1 MESIPAG
8 LSGLGW
14 LVFLLVPLIVIQRL
28 LHREIQLN
36 LLLLTRRPDLSV
48 IIFSLLFLPGVF
60 LHETS
65 HYLAA
70 RLLGVRTGNFSIIPR
85 AVPGGKLQ
93 LGYVETAPVDWLR
106 ESIIGIAPLVSGMAF
121 VAYAGL
127 VQLQLTGWWDLAR
140 NVQLQ
145 ETWEGLKQMGAQ
157 PDFWLWFYLVLTVS
171 SMMFPSSSDR
181 RVLAAAGDQRRDT
194 ACDQHLPGSRSL
206 DGTAPGAAVGP
217 LFPGYGG
224 GFRHQP
230 AGARAAVPAIPAG
243 THTADTPD
251 GGRGGMIS
259 SDIIDSLRSHSLP
272 FDLLRRF
279 RCQEVRFAS

>member
-1 MESIPAG
+1 MEPIPAG

-14 LVFLLVPLIVIQRL
+14 LILFLVPLILIQRL

-48 IIFSLLFLPGVF
+48 IIFSLIFLPGVF

-65 HYLAA
+65 HFLAA
-70 RLLGVRTGNFSIIPR
+70 RLMGVRTGRFSIIPR
-85 AVPGGKLQ
+85 AIAGGKLQ

-127 VQLQLTGWWDLAR
+127 VQLQLTGWWDLER
-140 NVQLQ
+140 SFQLQ
-145 ETWEGLKQMGAQ
+145 GSWEGLKQMQAQ

-181 RVLAAAGDQRRDT
+181 RSWLPMGITAGILLSISIFLGAGPWMALNLAPLLDRFFQAMSVVFAISLLAHVL
-194 ACDQHLPGSRSL
+194 LYPPSL
-206 DGTAPGAAVGP
+206 
-217 LFPGYGG
+217 L
-224 GFRHQP
+224 
-230 AGARAAVPAIPAG
+230 AR
-243 THTADTPD
+243 
-251 GGRGGMIS
+251 
-259 SDIIDSLRSHSLP
+259 
-272 FDLLRRF
+272 LLLTRLMGV
-279 RCQEVRFAS
+279 EVA

>member
-1 MESIPAG
+1 VESIPAG

-14 LVFLLVPLIVIQRL
+14 LVLLLVPLIIIQRL

-70 RLLGVRTGNFSIIPR
+70 RLMGVRTGRFSIIPR

-106 ESIIGIAPLVSGMAF
+106 ESIIGIAPLASGMAF

-127 VQLQLTGWWDLAR
+127 VRLQLTGWWDLAR
-140 NVQLQ
+140 TFQLQ
-145 ETWEGLKQMGAQ
+145 ETWEGFKQLGAR

-181 RVLAAAGDQRRDT
+181 RSWLPLGIIAGIMLSISIFLG
-194 ACDQHLPGSRSL
+194 AGPWMAQHLAPLLNRFFQGMAVVFAISL
-206 DGTAPGAAVGP
+206 LAHVLLYPPSLLARLLLTRLTGAKVA
-217 LFPGYGG
+217 
-224 GFRHQP
+224 
-230 AGARAAVPAIPAG
+230 
-243 THTADTPD
+243 
-251 GGRGGMIS
+251 
-259 SDIIDSLRSHSLP
+259 
-272 FDLLRRF
+272 
-279 RCQEVRFAS
+279 

>member
-1 MESIPAG
+1 VESIPAG

-14 LVFLLVPLIVIQRL
+14 LVLFLVPLIIIQRL

-181 RVLAAAGDQRRDT
+181 RSWLPLGISAGILLT
-194 ACDQHLPGSRSL
+194 ISIFLGAGPWMAQHLAPLLNRFFQAMAVVFAISL
-206 DGTAPGAAVGP
+206 LAHVLLYLPSLLARLLLTRLTGA
-217 LFPGYGG
+217 
-224 GFRHQP
+224 
-230 AGARAAVPAIPAG
+230 
-243 THTADTPD
+243 
-251 GGRGGMIS
+251 
-259 SDIIDSLRSHSLP
+259 
-272 FDLLRRF
+272 
-279 RCQEVRFAS
+279 EVT